1 MKTVL
6 EFENEKEYLEWESIR
21 GNEIHTIQDSD
32 GIVIGELKQ
41 TDLTE
46 LWDMGRIVS
55 FDNPKGF
62 VEETYIATNFAPIIT
77 SWGIVYDHDKT
88 VLDRLVHIKILAEI

>member
-6 EFENEKEYLEWESIR
+6 EFESENEYLVWESIR
-21 GNEIHTIQDSD
+21 GNCIHTIQDSD

-46 LWDMGRIVS
+46 LWDSGRIVS

-62 VEETYIATNFAPIIT
+62 LEETFIAINFAPIMT
-77 SWGIVYDHDKT
+77 SWGIVDDNDNT
-88 VLDRLVHIKILAEI
+88 VLDKLVHIKILA

>member
-1 MKTVL
+1 MKTIL

-41 TDLTE
+41 TDLLT
-46 LWDMGRIVS
+46 LSNLGRIVS

-62 VEETYIATNFAPIIT
+62 VEETYIAINFAPIVAN
-77 SWGIVYDHDKT
+77 WGIVYDHDKT
-88 VLDRLVHIKILAEI
+88 VLDRLVHIKILA

>member
-1 MKTVL
+1 MKTIL

-21 GNEIHTIQDSD
+21 GNEITTIQDSD
-32 GIVIGELKQ
+32 GIIIGELKEQ
-41 TDLTE
+41 DLLT
-46 LWDMGRIVS
+46 LSNLGRIVS

-62 VEETYIATNFAPIIT
+62 VEETYIAINFAPIVA

-88 VLDRLVHIKILAEI
+88 VLDRLVHIKILA